1 LKFQVKPGKKCGLDS
16 NLEWLWIWRRAKLSV
31 PTPLVPCKFEQE
43 PALMAPVGYVP
54 NEPPECNVTLLSPYA
69 PAETAPFDPG
79 NATAEMIMKIPKVII
94 TDIGLQSEE
103 VLQSCGVN
111 ILLEGHTR
119 VV

>member
-1 LKFQVKPGKKCGLDS
+1 
-16 NLEWLWIWRRAKLSV
+16 
-31 PTPLVPCKFEQE
+31 
-43 PALMAPVGYVP
+43 MAPVGYMP

-79 NATAEMIMKIPKVII
+79 NATAEMIMKIPKAII
-94 TDIGLQSEE
+94 TDIGWPSEK